1 MFDDGEDRRA
11 WRPVDPPLAVEVR
24 LLWAFPR
31 RQGGGAGDVP
41 LWVDAAG
48 LDLRAIVPGMLDG
61 WLLTSVGTWW
71 GRVALQLQ
79 SRNGDVDMPAVQLV
93 PAEALR
99 PMDPART
106 TRW

>member
-1 MFDDGEDRRA
+1 M
-11 WRPVDPPLAVEVR
+11 R

-31 RQGGGAGDVP
+31 RQGGGAGEVP

-48 LDLRAIVPGMLDG
+48 ADLRAIVPGTLDG

-71 GRVALQLQ
+71 GRVALRLR
-79 SRNGDVDMPAVQLV
+79 SRNGDLDLAVVQLV

-99 PMDPART
+99 PRETGGACHSGSL
-106 TRW
+106 